1 VQSEVN
7 KHEFKQW
14 RGRERG
20 LGEHVAFRIV
30 VWVITWIVKLRKL
43 RIIQS
48 VASMFSI
55 PTK

>member
-43 RIIQS
+43 RII
-48 VASMFSI
+48 
-55 PTK
+55 